1 MASNKKKSTQPK
13 DASGKFTSKPNPQP
27 ASKEDTMPKL
37 PAIPTDKIESF
48 SNDANI
54 VSKSSMMVGGVM
66 LVGGLLLKGL
76 AFVLKKVVTKSEDEA
91 KS

>member
-37 PAIPTDKIESF
+37 PTIPTDKISAAAD
-48 SNDANI
+48 SSTRI
-54 VSKSSMMVGGVM
+54 GSSMAEVGGAFM
-66 LVGGLLLKGL
+66 LGGLLLKAIG
-76 AFVLKKVVTKSEDEA
+76 AVVKKLLTKSEDEA